1 MFSSLR
7 RRLETTRFDFAI
19 RGILRAPPARL
30 GDAPVHVVS
39 MVRTEHLRMYLLS
52 IKSFLAQVPA
62 RAVTVLDDG
71 SLTQADQAL
80 LRAQVPGLA
89 ITPLASIDTGPCPR
103 GGCWERL
110 LHILDLSAHDY
121 VVQLDSDILTARPIP
136 EVVEAIAQNRSFTLG
151 SGAEFQRITT
161 AQARRN
167 MTGQDMT
174 VTQVAAEHAL
184 GDVPAAIG
192 GHYVRGSAGFAGF
205 ARGAV
210 PRAQAE
216 AFSAAMQ
223 AQMGARWAAWGTEQV
238 ASNFLIANAPG
249 GDVLPWPRYICHYAR
264 DDDENAAL
272 LHFLGSWRFERGTY
286 ARLGRRVVGELL
298 AATPAAA

>member
-1 MFSSLR
+1 MLTNLR
-7 RRLETTRFDFAI
+7 RRLETARFNVAV
-19 RGILRAPPARL
+19 RGILRAPPARP
-30 GDAPVHVVS
+30 GAAPVHVVS

-71 SLTQADQAL
+71 SLTPADQAL
-80 LRAQVPGLA
+80 LRAHVTGLA
-89 ITPLASIDTGPCPR
+89 ITPLAAIDTAPCPR

-110 LHILDLSAHDY
+110 LHILDLARHDY

-136 EVVEAIAQNRSFTLG
+136 EVLDAIAANRSFTLG
-151 SGAEFQRITT
+151 TAGDFHRITA
-161 AQARRN
+161 AQAAAN
-167 MTGQDMT
+167 MAGQDMAL
-174 VTQVAAEHAL
+174 TQVAAEHAL
-184 GDVPAAIG
+184 GALPGDIG
-192 GHYVRGSAGFAGF
+192 THYIRGSAGFAGF

-210 PRAQAE
+210 PRARAH
-216 AFSAAMQ
+216 AFSTAMQ
-223 AQMGARWAAWGTEQV
+223 AQLGARWAAWGTEQV

-264 DDDENAAL
+264 DDDERAAL

-298 AATPAAA
+298 AAPAAA